1 MNFLAHTLSVGA
13 MSVLALSVQPGYA
26 ATSAQAH
33 IDWNG
38 IEVRYFDLSDGANAP
53 VLTWSTQY
61 GQVDSYAY
69 SGTNGDYQDNAQS
82 ATDFIS
88 SLSTATTTINAQ
100 SSTLRDGD
108 DLKAYAASQLG
119 FASGLNSNYASAT
132 AYNFGS
138 FQVTGF
144 GVALISIDWSITGSN
159 DGADFESHSS
169 AQVALA
175 AEYTDGNGNVG
186 KNTGGG
192 NDTAGSGSEFSRSG
206 TFTITLFSDGVH
218 GVTGNLAAQASV
230 YSYSPIS
237 QVPLP
242 AAAWLLGSALLGLL
256 TVVTRNANVA

>member
-1 MNFLAHTLSVGA
+1 MNFFVHKLSIGA
-13 MSVLALSVQPGYA
+13 MSLLALSVQPVYA

-38 IEVRYFDLSDGANAP
+38 INVTYFDLSDGSNVP
-53 VLTWSTQY
+53 LLTWSTQY
-61 GQVDSYAY
+61 GQIDSYAY
-69 SGTNGDYQDNAQS
+69 SGSNGDYQNDAQS
-82 ATDFIS
+82 AADFIS
-88 SLSTATTTINAQ
+88 SLSAATTTINAQ

-108 DLKAYAASQLG
+108 DLNAYAASQVG
-119 FASGLNSNYASAT
+119 FASLLDSNYAAAT

-144 GVALISIDWSITGSN
+144 GLALISIDWSITGSH
-159 DGADFESHSS
+159 DAADFSSYSS

-230 YSYSPIS
+230 YSFSPVS

-242 AAAWLLGSALLGLL
+242 AAAWMFGSGLLGLL
-256 TVVTRNANVA
+256 TAVGRKSGAV